1 MTFGQQIKKWRKARG
16 LKQKDLSRLLCVSP
30 STISNYEND
39 VHMPPLDTLRRLAA
53 VLQVPLSCLLEEEP
67 GVQAKV
73 LALFSGLSPAGQ
85 KKALDLLRQ
94 LATGKDP
101 S

>member
-39 VHMPPLDTLRRLAA
+39 VHLPPLDTLRRLAT
-53 VLQVPLSCLLEEEP
+53 VLDVPLGCLLEDEP
-67 GVQAKV
+67 GLQAEV
-73 LALFSGLSPAGQ
+73 VTLFSRLSPTGQ
-85 KKALDLLRQ
+85 QEALCLLRM
-94 LATGKDP
+94 LSAKETGG
-101 S
+101 